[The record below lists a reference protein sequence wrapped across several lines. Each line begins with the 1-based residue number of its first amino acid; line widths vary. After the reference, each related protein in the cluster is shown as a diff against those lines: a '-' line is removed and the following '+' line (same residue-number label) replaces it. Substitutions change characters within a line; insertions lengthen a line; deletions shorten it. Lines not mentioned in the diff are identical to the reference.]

1 MSIALTAGPRQP
13 SSLFMLQV
21 NCFFPFPT
29 SFFILFLWLL
39 PHPPSS
45 VQLTLTVSSVCTCSA
60 SFFPLMVLPPSPFSI
75 YAEGQAG
82 KSGLAKGQKAES
94 WQVAAFWGDGVS
106 CLFRNVSGILFELKQ
121 STFSIS
127 CCGNAAPA
135 TVAAVGGGLKRMS
148 AALLSSTAFHVC
160 TYAVMI

>member
-13 SSLFMLQV
+13 SGLFMLQV
-21 NCFFPFPT
+21 NCFFSIPT
-29 SFFILFLWLL
+29 SFLILFLWLL
-39 PHPPSS
+39 PHPLSS

-82 KSGLAKGQKAES
+82 KSGLAKGHKAES
-94 WQVAAFWGDGVS
+94 WQVAAFWGDRVS
-106 CLFRNVSGILFELKQ
+106 CLFWNVSGILFELKQ
-121 STFSIS
+121 STFCS
-127 CCGNAAPA
+127 NAAPSPS
-135 TVAAVGGGLKRMS
+135 TVGGELKRVSAAVLF
-148 AALLSSTAFHVC
+148 STAFHVC